1 MARIDGITPAKAGLG
16 MKLVY
21 RLARRSL
28 PKLTGT
34 APDGAL
40 AAIEIYALQPK
51 LFRAIGMLEG
61 ANAKLHGIDPKL
73 KAIAR
78 LRAAT
83 MTGCAYCID
92 IGSQISRRSG
102 LSEPQLLELH
112 RYRESELF
120 SELER
125 LVLDFATAMS
135 VSPVAVSDELFAA
148 LREHFDDRQLV
159 ELASFIALENMI
171 GRFNHAFD
179 IGSAG
184 FSEGMACARPEP
196 ALRLAG

>member
-1 MARIDGITPAKAGLG
+1 MTRIDGVTRDRAGLG
-16 MKLVY
+16 MKLLY
-21 RLARRSL
+21 RFARRSL

-40 AAIEIYALQPK
+40 AAMEIYALQPK
-51 LFRAIGMLEG
+51 LLRSLGMLEG
-61 ANAKLHGIDPKL
+61 ANAKLHGVDPKL
-73 KAIAR
+73 KAVAR

-83 MTGCAYCID
+83 ITGCEYCID
-92 IGSQISRRSG
+92 IGSQVSRRSG
-102 LSEPQLLELH
+102 LSDAQLLDLH
-112 RYRESELF
+112 RYRDSELF
-120 SELER
+120 SDLEK
-125 LVLDFATAMS
+125 LVLDFATGMS

-159 ELASFIALENMI
+159 ELASFIALENLV

-184 FSEGMACARPEP
+184 FSEGMVCARPQS

>member
-1 MARIDGITPAKAGLG
+1 MTRIDGVTPQRAGLG
-16 MKLVY
+16 MKLLY
-21 RLARRSL
+21 RFARRSL

-40 AAIEIYALQPK
+40 AALEIYALQPK
-51 LFRAIGMLEG
+51 LLRSLGMLEG
-61 ANAKLHGIDPKL
+61 ANAKLHGVDSKL
-73 KAIAR
+73 KALAR

-83 MTGCAYCID
+83 ITGCEYCID

-102 LSEPQLLELH
+102 LSDAQLLDLH
-112 RYRESELF
+112 RYRDSELF
-120 SELER
+120 SDLEK
-125 LVLDFATAMS
+125 LVLDFATGMS
-135 VSPVAVSDELFAA
+135 VSPVVVSDELFAA

-159 ELASFIALENMI
+159 ELASFIALENLV

-184 FSEGMACARPEP
+184 FSEGMVCARPQP